1 MGDIIKLSVVL
12 ALICVVA
19 AGSLAFIEG
28 ITTPVIQQ
36 READQLAEALGKYV
50 PDADS
55 FEPVEVEGKTFY
67 KALKGGQEI
76 AYIMPDSRGP
86 GYGGDVRV
94 NVATDAE
101 GNILAVE
108 VVGHSETPGL
118 GDVITKESWLAQFEG
133 KGINDPVAVGTD
145 IDNISGATVS
155 CRATATAVRNA
166 LDQIGAAFL
175 GIAMAEW
182 NLDAV
187 EDGTYTGVGTG
198 FGGDITVEVT
208 VSGNKIT
215 DITVLEHGESPGFW
229 ENAEDAIPEAI
240 IDAQD
245 YDVDA
250 VSGATMSSN
259 GIMNAVFDALA
270 K

>member
-28 ITTPVIQQ
+28 ITTPVILQ
-36 READQLAEALGKYV
+36 READVLAESLGQYV

-67 KALKGGQEI
+67 KALSGGQEI
-76 AYIMPDSRGP
+76 AYIMPDSRGA

-94 NVATDAE
+94 NVATDAD
-101 GNILAVE
+101 GNVLAVD
-108 VVGHSETPGL
+108 VVGHTETPGL
-118 GDVITKESWLAQFEG
+118 GDKIEAESWLAQFIG
-133 KGINDPVAVGTD
+133 KGINDAVAVGTD

-155 CRATATAVRNA
+155 ARAAANAVRNA
-166 LDQIGAAFL
+166 LDEIGAAFL
-175 GIAMAEW
+175 GVAMAEFD
-182 NLDAV
+182 LGAV
-187 EDGTYTGVGTG
+187 EDGTYTGTGTG

-208 VSGNKIT
+208 VSGNQIT
-215 DITVLEHGESPGFW
+215 DITILEHGESPGFW
-229 ENAEDAIPEAI
+229 EKAEVAIPEAI

-250 VSGATMSSN
+250 ASGATMSSN
-259 GIMNAVFDALA
+259 GIKNAVFDALA
-270 K
+270 N